1 MARDVRMSELIEANP
16 TFEQQMRDWQTE
28 RHHRGE
34 NPFDW
39 ESFRSVA
46 QYMGA
51 CDPGT
56 DPPMEFFWFTSPEGG
71 MMTAPSVDVPAAT
84 GASKVPSAR
93 LVSPGKDR
101 GTGGSGEALTEVKYW
116 R

>member
-1 MARDVRMSELIEANP
+1 MARDVHMAELIEANP

-39 ESFRSVA
+39 QAFRAVVG
-46 QYMGA
+46 YVGA
-51 CDPGT
+51 CDPGAE
-56 DPPMEFFWFTSPEGG
+56 PPTEFFWFTTPDGSAP
-71 MMTAPSVDVPAAT
+71 AVPSVVSAGSTSD
-84 GASKVPSAR
+84 VPSAR
-93 LVSPGKDR
+93 LVSPGQDR
-101 GTGGSGEALTEVKYW
+101 ANTLTGVKYW